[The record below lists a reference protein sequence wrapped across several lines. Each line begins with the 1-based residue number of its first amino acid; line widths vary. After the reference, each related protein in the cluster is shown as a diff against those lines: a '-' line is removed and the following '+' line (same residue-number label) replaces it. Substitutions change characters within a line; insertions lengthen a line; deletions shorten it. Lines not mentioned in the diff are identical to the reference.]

1 GHTHNRLETSVQ
13 IGNTTLIQSGSQS
26 SFIGKLELTLEN
38 DRLKHIEHQLISITE
53 DIPEDPA
60 LKLKVE
66 EALSPFRKQLDVIVG
81 STEVNLHRGLN
92 LEGPLDNFLLDAIV
106 HHTGSDVA
114 FSNGWRYGAPIVKGD
129 ITLRE
134 LFQIIPMN
142 PPIST
147 AELTG
152 DEIWEMLEENLE
164 NTYSGNPYHQMGG
177 YLKRAV
183 GLHTYLKVENPKGMR
198 IQKLF
203 IGENEIDRAKVYSV
217 SYVTHQGVPKK
228 YGKNHKHLEM
238 QAVQAMQEYLSENSP
253 YNQPIKE
260 TFRLI

>member
-1 GHTHNRLETSVQ
+1 MIVLLSHLGFPQDTKLLSEVEGIDICLSGHTHNRLETSVQ

-106 HHTGSDVA
+106 HYTGSDVA
-114 FSNGWRYGAPIVKGD
+114 FSNG
-129 ITLRE
+129 
-134 LFQIIPMN
+134 
-142 PPIST
+142 
-147 AELTG
+147 
-152 DEIWEMLEENLE
+152 
-164 NTYSGNPYHQMGG
+164 
-177 YLKRAV
+177 
-183 GLHTYLKVENPKGMR
+183 
-198 IQKLF
+198 
-203 IGENEIDRAKVYSV
+203 
-217 SYVTHQGVPKK
+217 
-228 YGKNHKHLEM
+228 
-238 QAVQAMQEYLSENSP
+238 
-253 YNQPIKE
+253 
-260 TFRLI
+260 

>member
-1 GHTHNRLETSVQ
+1 
-13 IGNTTLIQSGSQS
+13 
-26 SFIGKLELTLEN
+26 
-38 DRLKHIEHQLISITE
+38 
-53 DIPEDPA
+53 
-60 LKLKVE
+60 
-66 EALSPFRKQLDVIVG
+66 
-81 STEVNLHRGLN
+81 
-92 LEGPLDNFLLDAIV
+92 
-106 HHTGSDVA
+106 
-114 FSNGWRYGAPIVKGD
+114 
-129 ITLRE
+129 
-134 LFQIIPMN
+134 MN

-164 NTYSGNPYHQMGG
+164 NTCSGNPYHQMGG

-183 GLHTYLKVENPKGMR
+183 GLHAYLKVENPKGMR

-238 QAVQAMQEYLSENSP
+238 EAVQAMQEYLSKNSP